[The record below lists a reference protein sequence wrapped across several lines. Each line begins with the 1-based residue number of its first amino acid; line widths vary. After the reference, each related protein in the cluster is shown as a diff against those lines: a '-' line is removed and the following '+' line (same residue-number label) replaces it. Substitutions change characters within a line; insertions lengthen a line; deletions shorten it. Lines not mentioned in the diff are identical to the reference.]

1 MDVVAE
7 CKRKLASFRV
17 KELKYVLTQLGMSK
31 QGRKQDL
38 VDRILAEVS
47 DQHRFLAA
55 SNALHSSKKKIIEKK
70 GVAELIDEAYRK
82 LPNTPSADSA
92 SKEQSGSDTCSVKP
106 KREVKTFKH
115 PDVKICCPCGSALS
129 NGLMI
134 QCVDSRCQV
143 QQHLGCV
150 IIPEET
156 RDFNIPVR
164 PLFYCELC
172 RLKRADPFWV
182 TVVDLLSPVKLVTSN
197 IPIDG
202 ANPTQSVEKTFLLS
216 RADGDLL
223 KDNQYDVQ
231 AWCILLNDSVS
242 FRMQWP
248 QFADLQVNGVNV
260 RTVNRPAH
268 QLLGANGR
276 DDGVLITLYIVEGIN
291 KISLSACDNRAFC
304 LGVRLVK
311 RRTVQQVLNLIPKEE
326 DGELFEDALARIRRC
341 IGGGP
346 AVAAEDSDSDLEVI
360 SDSISVNLRCPMSGG
375 RMKVAGRFKPCA
387 HMGCFDLE
395 TFVELNQRSR
405 KWQCPVC
412 LKNYSVEDVI
422 IDRYFNRITTMMR
435 NCGEDIAEINVKPDG
450 SWSAKTKGEFGDLAQ
465 WHLPD
470 GSPCG
475 DSDLEPSRKLKLESG
490 LNEDNGI
497 KCNWVTEVRGHQPD
511 PLEEVFEGC
520 SHNVITMSSSDS
532 SANLDFSVNEDNE
545 INSVPYN
552 SDPTFSNKNS
562 DSAEAGNADI
572 IVLSDSEEED
582 ANLVSSG
589 TAYSTFP
596 VSGTDP
602 GFQYFGNVSGSFI
615 DSTLVPADLNP
626 SSQVMNSSMFPADAG
641 LDLIENTLPFASED
655 PSLQNFLPTQPS
667 ALLEQSD
674 SGQHPPQSNSIS
686 RDDWISLRLGRV
698 DENVPNACPE
708 HVSIH
713 EVQLSNEC
721 GSDEATPLI
730 KDGTDEVRSNKAKSR
745 KFSDGP
751 FSFPRQPRTLRQRV
765 YLPVESN
772 SE

>member
-17 KELKYVLTQLGMSK
+17 KELKDVLTQLGMSK

-38 VDRILAEVS
+38 VDRILAEAS

-82 LPNTPSADSA
+82 LPNTSSADSA
-92 SKEQSGSDTCSVKP
+92 SKEQSGSDTCSVKR
-106 KREVKTFKH
+106 KKEVKTFKD

-134 QCVDSRCQV
+134 QCVDSSCQV

-164 PLFYCELC
+164 PLFYCVLC
-172 RLKRADPFWV
+172 RLKRADPFWA

-216 RADGDLL
+216 RADRDLL

-276 DDGVLITLYIVEGIN
+276 DDGALITIYTGEGIN

-360 SDSISVNLRCPMSGG
+360 SDSISVNLRCPMSGS

-475 DSDLEPSRKLKLESG
+475 ASGLEPLRKLKLESG
-490 LNEDNGI
+490 LNEDNGV
-497 KCNWVTEVRGHQPD
+497 KYNWVTEVRGHQPD
-511 PLEEVFEGC
+511 TLEEVFEGC

-532 SANLDFSVNEDNE
+532 SGNLDFSVNEDNE
-545 INSVPYN
+545 INS
-552 SDPTFSNKNS
+552 DPTFSNKNG
-562 DSAEAGNADI
+562 DSAEAGNADVI
-572 IVLSDSEEED
+572 ILSDSEEED

-589 TAYSTFP
+589 TTYSTFP

-626 SSQVMNSSMFPADAG
+626 SSQVMNSSMFHADAG

-667 ALLEQSD
+667 ALLEECD
-674 SGQHPPQSNSIS
+674 SGQHPPESNGIS
-686 RDDWISLRLGRV
+686 GDDWISLRLGRV

-708 HVSIH
+708 HVSTH
-713 EVQLSNEC
+713 EVHLSNEC

>member
-17 KELKYVLTQLGMSK
+17 TDLKNVLTQLGTSK

-38 VDRILAEVS
+38 IDRILAEVS
-47 DQHRFLAA
+47 DQQRFLAA
-55 SNALHSSKKKIIEKK
+55 SNALHPSKKKFIEKK
-70 GVAELIDEAYRK
+70 GIAELIGEAYRK
-82 LPNTPSADSA
+82 LPNAPSVDSA

-106 KREVKTFKH
+106 KKEVKIFND
-115 PDVKICCPCGSALS
+115 PDVKIHCPCGSALPTGS
-129 NGLMI
+129 TI
-134 QCVDSRCQV
+134 QCVDPSCQV
-143 QQHLGCV
+143 QQHIGCV
-150 IIPEET
+150 IITEKT
-156 RDFNIPVR
+156 GDCNVPVR

-182 TVVDLLSPVKLVTSN
+182 TLVDLLSPVKLVTSN

-202 ANPTQSVEKTFLLS
+202 TNPTQRVEKTFLLS
-216 RADGDLL
+216 RANSDIL
-223 KDNQYDVQ
+223 KDNEYDVQ

-248 QFADLQVNGVNV
+248 QYADLQVNGINV

-276 DDGVLITLYIVEGIN
+276 DDGALIKLCIWEGIN

-304 LGVRLVK
+304 FGVRLVQ
-311 RRTVQQVLNLIPKEE
+311 RRTVQQVRHLIPKEE
-326 DGELFEDALARIRRC
+326 DGELFEDALARVRRC

-360 SDSISVNLRCPMSGG
+360 SDSISVNLRCPMSGS

-422 IDRYFNRITTMMR
+422 IDRYFNRITAMMR
-435 NCGEDIAEINVKPDG
+435 NCGEDITEINVKPDG

-475 DSDLEPSRKLKLESG
+475 DSHLEPSRKLKLESG
-490 LNEDNGI
+490 LNEDHRVMYNG
-497 KCNWVTEVRGHQPD
+497 VTEVRGHQHG
-511 PLEEVFEGC
+511 PLEKVYEGC
-520 SHNVITMSSSDS
+520 SHNVITMSSSDCS
-532 SANLDFSVNEDNE
+532 GHMDFSVNEDNE

-552 SDPTFSNKNS
+552 SDPTFSNMNG
-562 DSAEAGNADI
+562 DSAEARNTDI
-572 IVLSDSEEED
+572 IILSDSEEED
-582 ANLVSSG
+582 ANFVSSG
-589 TAYSTFP
+589 TPYNPLP
-596 VSGTDP
+596 VSGTDS
-602 GFQYFGNVSGSFI
+602 GFQFFGNVSGSFI
-615 DSTLVPADLNP
+615 DNTLVPEDLN
-626 SSQVMNSSMFPADAG
+626 SSTQVMNSSMFHADAG
-641 LDLIENTLPFASED
+641 LDLIENTLPLASED

-667 ALLEQSD
+667 PLLEQSD
-674 SGQHPPQSNSIS
+674 SGHPPPESNGIS
-686 RDDWISLRLGRV
+686 GDDWISLRLGRV
-698 DENVPNACPE
+698 DESVPNSCAG
-708 HVSIH
+708 HASTN

-721 GSDEATPLI
+721 ESDEATPLI
-730 KDGTDEVRSNKAKSR
+730 KDRTDEVRSNKVKSR
-745 KFSDGP
+745 RFSDGP

-772 SE
+772 S